1 MFLPCFALNYYDTVW
16 CSDVCLVVLLT
27 YVLCWRSSLIVIL
40 YDDEGSFTFEFYY
53 NIGLSGFI

>member
-1 MFLPCFALNYYDTVW
+1 
-16 CSDVCLVVLLT
+16 VVLLT
-27 YVLCWRSSLIVIL
+27 YVLCWSSLIVIL